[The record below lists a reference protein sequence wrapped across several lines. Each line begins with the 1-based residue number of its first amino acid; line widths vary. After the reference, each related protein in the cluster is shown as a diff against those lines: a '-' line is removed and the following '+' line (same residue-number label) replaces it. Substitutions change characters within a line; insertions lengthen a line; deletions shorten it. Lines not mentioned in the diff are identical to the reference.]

1 MADRH
6 QIIQDAVKVEWTKSG
21 RGRLYNSPQVLAIP
35 YKDFQ
40 RGVFIPKWFGALKR
54 RFKGFP
60 DTFGFE
66 YTEIYER
73 VTEAGTVIIDD
84 IPTKMVPV
92 FCTVE
97 IKTRNDNLSI
107 HQKRVMGF
115 LVSIG
120 ALCYIAKENKNDDE
134 WKLERWIG

>member
-6 QIIQDAVKVEWTKSG
+6 QIIQDAVKVEWTKTG

-40 RGVFIPKWFGALKR
+40 RGIFIPKWFGALKR

-66 YTEIYER
+66 YM
-73 VTEAGTVIIDD
+73 TVYKNKKPESKAIR
-84 IPTKMVPV
+84 VPV
-92 FCTVE
+92 FCVIE
-97 IKTRNDNLSI
+97 IKTRNDNLSV
-107 HQKRVMGF
+107 HQKRVMRF

-120 ALCYIAKENKNDDE
+120 AFCYIAKENKNDDGYI
-134 WKLERWIG
+134 LRRWEG